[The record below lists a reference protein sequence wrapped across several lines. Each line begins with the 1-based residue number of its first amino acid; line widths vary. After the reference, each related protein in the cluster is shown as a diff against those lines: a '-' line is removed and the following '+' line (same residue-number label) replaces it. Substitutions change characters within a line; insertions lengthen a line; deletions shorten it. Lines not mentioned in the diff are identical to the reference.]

1 MDYSPTL
8 QAYTH
13 ETIPELGDT
22 VGAAK
27 ERECVVL
34 SFFPAMLASY
44 SRILVEGVVV
54 RVNINMLYTK
64 RGKITKP
71 VPRTELEKL
80 PKTVAYQ
87 ESFNF
92 YAKKPDELIPAS
104 GVLSAIDKEYIQQL
118 KSAAYLQMYGGQPI
132 PDTQQSWS
140 EIRAAMVSRDRNIE
154 AMRPIGVH
162 PREWYNDFSEN
173 PAFDYGQAETTM
185 VGYLDRFDIRRNP
198 WAEIQYAP
206 PTSDM
211 IRRQLQMDDD
221 VARLRGEVN
230 RLYQNINNPRDYG

>member
-8 QAYTH
+8 PAYTNDV
-13 ETIPELGDT
+13 IPELGDCT
-22 VGAAK
+22 DFSSKAK

-92 YAKKPDELIPAS
+92 YTKKPDEIIPVS
-104 GVLSAIDKEYIQQL
+104 GLLSAIDKKYRQQL
-118 KSAAYLQMYGGQPI
+118 KSAAYFQMY
-132 PDTQQSWS
+132 
-140 EIRAAMVSRDRNIE
+140 
-154 AMRPIGVH
+154 GVH
-162 PREWYNDFSEN
+162 PREWQTHIAN
-173 PAFDYGQAETTM
+173 FDYGQAETTV
-185 VGYLDRFDIRRNP
+185 VGYLDSFDSRRNP
-198 WAEIQYAP
+198 YAQP
-206 PTSDM
+206 IPEM
-211 IRRQLQMDDD
+211 VRRQLMVDNHID
-221 VARLRGEVN
+221 RLRGEVN